1 MRKLK
6 DCVGSSRAL
15 SEALQ
20 ENGATHKNY
29 KTYTSM
35 ERALGLLQSG
45 QLYLFDGSKWNDT
58 CDQKAMKIKGTFAKS
73 FSWSTTEN
81 IAMWMLYGG
90 SKGKKGAML
99 NFYPST
105 IEELMSLK
113 NIDLGSF
120 EVNGK
125 FKVANTLSAP
135 DDYKIFVTDVIY
147 TEDCKNEKVK
157 LTLGDDHITAS
168 KTVLDDNNIFC
179 KKYPWSY
186 ERECR
191 LVVDLSETWKEQ
203 AVRDKLN
210 CVRLTISEPSL
221 RRLRADRLIRS
232 PIYSN
237 GTDNGKPSLLTGD
250 VEWDL

>member
-1 MRKLK
+1 MKRLK
-6 DCVGSSRAL
+6 DCVSSSRAL

-20 ENGATHKNY
+20 ENGSAHKNY

-58 CDQKAMKIKGTFAKS
+58 CDQKAMRAKGTFAKS

-99 NFYPST
+99 NFYPSM
-105 IEELMSLK
+105 IEELMSSK
-113 NIDLGSF
+113 TIDLGRF
-120 EVNGK
+120 ESNGI
-125 FKVANTLSAP
+125 FNAAATLSAP
-135 DDYKIFVTDVIY
+135 DDYRIFITDVIY

-157 LTLGDDHITAS
+157 LTLGDAHITAN
-168 KTVLDDNNIFC
+168 KAVLDDDNIFC

-191 LVVDLSETWKEQ
+191 LVVTLSEKQKEW
-203 AVRDKLN
+203 AARDCLN
-210 CVRLTISEPSL
+210 CVRLTISESSL
-221 RRLRADRLIRS
+221 RRLGTDRLIRS

-237 GTDNGKPSLLTGD
+237 GTANGKPSILTGD